1 MVQLHQLKLDVFTQ
15 EKVCQQLNTYMEER
29 QVGASRIYALFLL
42 IKKILVFLASSESM
56 RRREYIAPNT
66 WNSWTCV
73 DSICSD
79 SNTRRKQLG
88 QNRKLLGA
96 EQCRNLTQGPSRTL
110 PTADDLKMPALFGEK
125 KETKKKV
132 MKAHQ
137 TAPII
142 TAGATASSSCA
153 SVQPLRADANELKP
167 EELKKITQ
175 GCLEYL
181 RNPSVRADGHYVAYL
196 VTATLCL

>member
-79 SNTRRKQLG
+79 SNTGHPRHRKFH
-88 QNRKLLGA
+88 
-96 EQCRNLTQGPSRTL
+96 PI
-110 PTADDLKMPALFGEK
+110 
-125 KETKKKV
+125 
-132 MKAHQ
+132 
-137 TAPII
+137 APIRLPR
-142 TAGATASSSCA
+142 S
-153 SVQPLRADANELKP
+153 
-167 EELKKITQ
+167 
-175 GCLEYL
+175 
-181 RNPSVRADGHYVAYL
+181 DGRKNCTRTSHPQYVSR
-196 VTATLCL
+196 